1 MSSPAVRFAQI
12 LIIRRTVRILL
23 GPLFSADENPT
34 QTGQLP
40 HVAEQGEQA
49 QEKDEALVDGDLEFR
64 PLRDKHKAENGSW
77 EHVDHARQNQN
88 SVAEQS
94 VLELLQR
101 RTNAIRDPI
110 ADLHQ
115 RD

>member
-49 QEKDEALVDGDLEFR
+49 QEKDEALVDGDLDSGLCAINTKPKMEV
-64 PLRDKHKAENGSW
+64 GSM
-77 EHVDHARQNQN
+77 
-88 SVAEQS
+88 
-94 VLELLQR
+94 
-101 RTNAIRDPI
+101 
-110 ADLHQ
+110 
-115 RD
+115 